1 MEREPPSLARA
12 RAAMVRDQLE
22 RRGICSP
29 AVLECMGRVPR
40 HLFVDESLIQHAYQD
55 GPLPIGHG
63 QTISQPYMV
72 ALMTE
77 ALDLKPEDR
86 VLEIGCGCGY
96 QSAVLAGLCSRV
108 YAVERV
114 PQLFDR
120 ARGNLMRL
128 GIRNV
133 SLRLGDGTL
142 GWPDEAPF
150 EAVLAAAYSRDVPE
164 GLRNSL
170 AFGGRLVMPVGDS
183 EGQLLVSFSRGADG
197 KVSRRT
203 LVACRFVP
211 LLRDPKPTAR

>member
-1 MEREPPSLARA
+1 
-12 RAAMVRDQLE
+12 MVRDQLE

>member
-1 MEREPPSLARA
+1 MSDGPDMYSKARA
-12 RAAMVRDQLE
+12 LMVAEQLE
-22 RRGICSP
+22 RRGIASK

-40 HLFVDESLIQHAYQD
+40 HLFVDESLATHAYQD
-55 GPLPIGHG
+55 GPLSIGHG

-77 ALDLKPEDR
+77 ALDLKPSDR

-96 QSAVLAGLCSRV
+96 QSAVLAGLCARV

-114 PQLFDR
+114 PALFDLAR
-120 ARGNLMRL
+120 ANLMRV
-128 GIRNV
+128 GVRNV
-133 SLRLGDGTL
+133 SLKLGDGTL
-142 GWPDEAPF
+142 GWPEEAPF
-150 EAVLAAAYSRDVPE
+150 EAVLAAAYSRSVPE
-164 GLRNSL
+164 GLRDSL

-183 EGQLLVSFSRGADG
+183 GGQLLVLYSRGADG

-211 LLRDPKPTAR
+211 LMRDHRPSRG

>member
-1 MEREPPSLARA
+1 MLSEPASLAKA

-22 RRGICSP
+22 RRGISSP
-29 AVLECMGRVPR
+29 SVLECMGRVPR
-40 HLFVDESLIQHAYQD
+40 HLFVDDSLAQHAYQD

-77 ALDLKPEDR
+77 ALDLKPGDR

-108 YAVERV
+108 YAVERI
-114 PQLFDR
+114 PQLFDL
-120 ARGNLMRL
+120 ARSNLMRL

-142 GWPDEAPF
+142 GWPEEAPF
-150 EAVLAAAYSRDVPE
+150 EAVLAAAYGRDVPE

-170 AFGGRLVMPVGDS
+170 AFGGRLVMPVGD
-183 EGQLLVSFSRGADG
+183 
-197 KVSRRT
+197 
-203 LVACRFVP
+203 
-211 LLRDPKPTAR
+211 